1 MTTKIKTAD
10 GMEPNGVYTMVECD
24 PSRALEEYQDL
35 LAFLKDCP
43 FSEAQNDQTR
53 EAHAIIYRAKL
64 GRYHEKARIREHV
77 FHNLVPTVGK
87 NVFARILAG
96 NTTYTGIVN
105 YAGLGDDATTPTD
118 GDTVLGNE
126 TYRKTVDSATY
137 VNNVAYLSIFIPA
150 ATATGTHSE
159 AGLFIDGTGSVDT
172 GQIFSHVLLS
182 PPVVKSALSSLT
194 LDCTITIA

>member
-1 MTTKIKTAD
+1 MTNKIKTKD
-10 GMEPNGVYTMVECD
+10 NIKPNGRYTLVECD
-24 PSRALEEYQDL
+24 PARAPAEYQDL
-35 LAFLKDCP
+35 LAFLKDYP
-43 FSEAQNDQTR
+43 FWAVQTDKGR
-53 EAHAIIYRAKL
+53 EEHAIIYRSKL
-64 GRYHEKARIREHV
+64 GKYQEKARIKEHV
-77 FHNLVPTVGK
+77 FDNLVPTVGK

-137 VNNVAYLSIFIPA
+137 VNNIAYLSIFIPA

-159 AGLFIDGTGSVDT
+159 AGLFIDGTASVDT